1 MVDENL
7 NRKTMQKRKNNLKT
21 KENIKRKDTNKKV
34 IQSKKQSK
42 HQKNKKVQ
50 SKNKNTKMKEAD
62 DKSARIKKVK
72 TIRKLLNWTILLAI
86 IIGIL
91 VFLCRS
97 ETFKIC
103 NIEITGNNQISQET
117 ILQLSEIHLEE
128 NIFLSNTIKAK
139 EKISENPYIKEVKIK
154 KILPDKI
161 KIEVVEKEKAFMLQI
176 NENFAYIDK
185 NGDILEI
192 SESKLENMITIQG
205 YLTSKEKITPGN
217 TLNEEDIDRLE
228 DIQKILKSSEKN
240 EINDKIVSI
249 DIKNKNDYILSLP
262 EYKKIVYIGDT
273 SNLATKMLR
282 TKDIIDKTMGQ
293 EGKIFVNGNF
303 NEGFD
308 PYFREEANN

>member
-139 EKISENPYIKEVKIK
+139 KKISENPYIKEVKIK

>member
-21 KENIKRKDTNKKV
+21 KENIKKKDTNKKV

>member
-249 DIKNKNDYILSLP
+249 DIKNKNDYIL
-262 EYKKIVYIGDT
+262 EIQVI
-273 SNLATKMLR
+273 
-282 TKDIIDKTMGQ
+282 
-293 EGKIFVNGNF
+293 
-303 NEGFD
+303 
-308 PYFREEANN
+308 